1 MKKENEKPVEEPD
14 GAQEEETREETPEE
28 KSRRECAELMALCL
42 KMSER
47 ISQSF
52 AADQE
57 FIALTKAIE
66 GAYEEYRALMETG
79 KRTKRARHELEKRQN
94 ELNYYCF
101 YKDIN
106 AYILTNPRAYA
117 CMLCQNKQLI
127 PWENGEPICKYFLEQ
142 TEGNDDC

>member
-66 GAYEEYRALMETG
+66 G
-79 KRTKRARHELEKRQN
+79 
-94 ELNYYCF
+94 
-101 YKDIN
+101 
-106 AYILTNPRAYA
+106 
-117 CMLCQNKQLI
+117 
-127 PWENGEPICKYFLEQ
+127 
-142 TEGNDDC
+142 